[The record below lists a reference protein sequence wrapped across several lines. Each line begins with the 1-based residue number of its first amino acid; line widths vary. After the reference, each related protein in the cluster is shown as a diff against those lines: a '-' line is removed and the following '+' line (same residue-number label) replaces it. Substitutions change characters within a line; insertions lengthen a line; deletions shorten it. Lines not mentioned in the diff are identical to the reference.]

1 MSTLNV
7 SNITDGTTTVGTSY
21 VVNGAAKACGMID
34 MPPDFG
40 SANAIYASINV
51 SSVTDDS
58 TGNTTVAL
66 SSSFSSNT
74 SKCVTTGAVLSNKL
88 TAYATTSSS
97 ASNIK
102 LQTTDADSDSEQDQ
116 VQIFSASG
124 DLA

>member
-1 MSTLNV
+1 MSEVRANTISAANGTDPVTLTKQ
-7 SNITDGTTTVGTSY
+7 S
-21 VVNGAAKACGMID
+21 AAKACGMID
-34 MPPDFG
+34 MPADFG

-88 TAYATTSSS
+88 TAYGGTSSS